1 MNQVFSLECTM
12 CKDNNRLE
20 VHYGL
25 QEYTGVQT
33 GRCYLSEEKIQE
45 IRTAKYEDVQDILS
59 GVPVVWNK

>member
-1 MNQVFSLECTM
+1 M
-12 CKDNNRLE
+12 CDAGWRLE
-20 VHYGL
+20 VHYGV

>member
-1 MNQVFSLECTM
+1 M

-20 VHYGL
+20 VHYWK

-45 IRTAKYEDVQDILS
+45 IRTAKYEDVQSILL